1 MTTKRTLKKAGQ
13 WLPAAEWLASYRGRD
28 AVADGVAA
36 VIVTIMLIPQ
46 GLAYALLAG
55 LPPQTGLY
63 ASMLPLVAY
72 ALFGTSR
79 ALSVGPMAVTA
90 LMTAAAVAPIAAAGS
105 AQYLAAAMALALLSG
120 VFLLAMGLL
129 RLGWIVNLLSRPV
142 VSGFV
147 SASGLLIAASQ
158 LKHLLGVPMQGG
170 NLVEMLRSLAPQ
182 LTHVNLPTLAVG
194 TATTGFLFWARA
206 HLKPLLVR
214 IGIGGFAADVLTKS
228 APVAAVIVTTLL
240 AAGLQLKA
248 DGVALVGTIP
258 KGLPALGLPSV
269 KADWWQ
275 QLLLPALLISLIS
288 FISSISVAQAMAAKR
303 RQRLNANRE
312 LVGLGAANLVSA
324 LSGGF
329 PVTGGFSRSMVN
341 FEAGALTPMAGVF
354 TAGGIALAALFLTPL
369 LYYLPEATL
378 AATIIVAVLPL
389 IDLAEMRR
397 VWRFSR
403 SDFTAMAVTMV
414 GVLAVGIEAGVIAGV
429 ASSIALFLWRTST
442 PHVAVVGQIPGTE
455 HFRNEL
461 RHNVNCSEKVLS
473 VRVDESLYF
482 ANARNLEDQIYDSVL
497 LRPAVKEVVLM
508 CSAINHIDASAL
520 DSLESLNRRLRDA
533 GVRLHL
539 SEVKGPVM
547 DQLGHS
553 DLLGHLSGEVFMSQ
567 FNAMKTLDPE
577 CLQATLDNR
586 PCGPSS

>member
-1 MTTKRTLKKAGQ
+1 MSSRNFLQKAGQ
-13 WLPAAEWLASYRGRD
+13 WLPATEWLADYRGRD

-105 AQYLAAAMALALLSG
+105 PQYLAAAMALALLSG
-120 VFLLAMGLL
+120 GFLLAMGLL

-158 LKHLLGVPMQGG
+158 LKHLLGVPMEGG
-170 NLVEMLRSLAPQ
+170 NLVAMLRSLAPQ
-182 LTHVNLPTLAVG
+182 LTHLNLPTVVVG
-194 TATTGFLFWARA
+194 AATTGFLFWARA
-206 HLKPLLVR
+206 RLKPLLER
-214 IGIGGFAADVLTKS
+214 IGIAGFAADVLTKS
-228 APVAAVIVTTLL
+228 APVAAVIATTLL
-240 AAGLQLKA
+240 AAGLQLKG

-258 KGLPALGLPSV
+258 KGLPSLGLPP
-269 KADWWQ
+269 AQAGWWQ

-312 LVGLGAANLVSA
+312 LVGLGAANLASA

-354 TAGGIALAALFLTPL
+354 TAGGIAVAALFLTPL
-369 LYYLPEATL
+369 LYYLPKATL

-403 SDFTAMAVTMV
+403 SDFTAMVVTMV

-429 ASSIALFLWRTST
+429 ASSIALFLWRTSS

-455 HFRNEL
+455 HFRNVL
-461 RHNVNCSEKVLS
+461 RHDVNCSDKVLS

-482 ANARNLEDQIYDSVL
+482 ANARNLEDQIYDAVL

-553 DLLGHLSGEVFMSQ
+553 DFLDHLSGQVFMSQ
-567 FNAMKTLDPE
+567 FSAMKALDPE
-577 CLQATLDNR
+577 CLQATLENR
-586 PCGPSS
+586 PCERAS